1 MEEYI
6 TDDTRKLIEI
16 LKTLSS
22 FPLDGI
28 PLIDRLGFNV
38 SDNDATSL
46 NYSDG
51 MNAIRIFASEQ
62 ENVVESI
69 RRILNQTNNLQI
81 QLFNYLF
88 IVLEDKKKSQVQ
100 EIKQMEDD
108 IKNKMESSKQMT
120 FTPPEI
126 LKLTKRFNVKGK
138 MSINTIISH
147 LNNGTLKG
155 QKQKNGTW
163 IVKREDLVNYLGRD
177 DF

>member
-1 MEEYI
+1 MSDNE
-6 TDDTRKLIEI
+6 RKLFEV
-16 LKTLSS
+16 LTTLSS
-22 FPLDGI
+22 FTLN
-28 PLIDRLGFNV
+28 GFENMGFD
-38 SDNDATSL
+38 SLDNDGNNIVS
-46 NYSDG
+46 SDG
-51 MNAIRIFASEQ
+51 KKAIERFASEQ
-62 ENVVESI
+62 KDVIESV
-69 RRILNQTNNLQI
+69 RRILNQTCNLQI

-88 IVLEDKKKSQVQ
+88 SALEEKKTTQIK

-138 MSINTIISH
+138 LSMNTIITH

-155 QKQKNGTW
+155 EKQNNGTW
-163 IVKREDLVNYLGRD
+163 IVTREKLIPYLGRE